1 MLRVAASLFV
11 SSSKKRPSSHSQ
23 EIHSPR
29 QSCDANGEFM
39 PFPGPTAARGM
50 PHVSRVR
57 PHRTQHGSQG
67 GQIKERNK
75 GRAGRRKGD
84 RLGGQQTESETLNSS
99 GGLIREHILADQKQK
114 TKKLPFCVCSTL
126 ILVKDNKG
134 RASLKG
140 SILLPI
146 MMYRFAGLPLEG
158 EMLSHRSDHS
168 RLQSCPL
175 RPGIQHQGM
184 THA

>member
-1 MLRVAASLFV
+1 MVSVPTGRRECSFRPCLCAALCLRDHKMLRVAASLFV

-67 GQIKERNK
+67 GQSKERNK

-114 TKKLPFCVCSTL
+114 PKTCHSVY
-126 ILVKDNKG
+126 V
-134 RASLKG
+134 
-140 SILLPI
+140 
-146 MMYRFAGLPLEG
+146 PL
-158 EMLSHRSDHS
+158 SS
-168 RLQSCPL
+168 
-175 RPGIQHQGM
+175 
-184 THA
+184 